1 MIDAR
6 ITMASGKLG
15 KIVVIRLAP
24 GSDLLQSIE
33 EVAHKEGITSGLI
46 LGGAASLTKVV
57 LRNPR
62 GYPKAF
68 PITDEARIY
77 TSLEGPLEL
86 LSISGNISLKEDGQT
101 VVHAHVTVS
110 SGCPE
115 SIAYGGHLVAGAI
128 IYSTGELV
136 LAETERIE
144 LRRVFNRKTKTYELA
159 PVAKNGTQ
167 S

>member
-1 MIDAR
+1 MGNNR
-6 ITMASGKLG
+6 ITMASGRLG
-15 KIVVIRLAP
+15 RIVVMRLTP

-33 EVAHKEGITSGLI
+33 EVAREQGITTGLI
-46 LGGAASLTKVV
+46 LGGAASLRRVV

-62 GYPKAF
+62 GYPKSF
-68 PITDEARIY
+68 PITDEERIF
-77 TSLEGPLEL
+77 TSLEGPLEIL
-86 LSISGNISLKEDGQT
+86 AISGNISLREDGQM

-136 LAETERIE
+136 LAETEGIE
-144 LRRVFNRKTKTYELA
+144 LRRVFNEQTKTHELA
-159 PVAKNGTQ
+159 PVAKE
-167 S
+167 

>member
-1 MIDAR
+1 MVNDR
-6 ITMASGKLG
+6 ITTASGKLG
-15 KIVVIRLAP
+15 RIVVVRLAP
-24 GSDLLQSIE
+24 GCDLLQSLE
-33 EVAHKEGITSGLI
+33 EVARNEGITSGLI
-46 LGGAASLTKVV
+46 LGGAASLRKVV

-62 GYPKAF
+62 GYPEAF
-68 PITDEARIY
+68 PITNETRIF

-86 LSISGNISLKEDGQT
+86 LAISGNISLREDGQM

-115 SIAYGGHLVAGAI
+115 SLTYGGHLVPGAI

-136 LAETERIE
+136 LAETEGVD
-144 LRRVFNRKTKTYELA
+144 LRRVFNEETKTYELT
-159 PVAKNGTQ
+159 PVAK

>member
-1 MIDAR
+1 MTDER
-6 ITMASGKLG
+6 ITMASGRLG
-15 KIVVIRLAP
+15 RIVVIRLAP

-33 EVAHKEGITSGLI
+33 EAAYKERITSGLI
-46 LGGAASLTKVV
+46 LGGAASLTRVL

-68 PITDEARIY
+68 PITNEVRIF

-115 SIAYGGHLVAGAI
+115 SIAYGGHLVAGAV

-136 LAETERIE
+136 LAETKGVK
-144 LRRVFNRKTKTYELA
+144 LRRVFNEETKTHELA
-159 PVAKNGTQ
+159 PVTKNDA
-167 S
+167 

>member
-1 MIDAR
+1 MVNNGIA
-6 ITMASGKLG
+6 MASGKIG
-15 KIVVIRLAP
+15 RIVVIRLAP
-24 GSDLLQSIE
+24 GCDLLQSLE
-33 EVAHKEGITSGLI
+33 EVARKEGISSGLI
-46 LGGAASLTKVV
+46 LGGAASLRRVV

-68 PITDEARIY
+68 PITDENRIF

-86 LSISGNISLKEDGQT
+86 LTISGNVSLREDGQL

-110 SGCPE
+110 LGCPE
-115 SIAYGGHLVAGAI
+115 STTYGGHLVAGAI

-136 LAETERIE
+136 LAETEGVE
-144 LRRVFNRKTKTYELA
+144 LQRVLNEETKTYELT
-159 PVAKNGTQ
+159 PVAR